1 MEEMPWIYIRARIKR
16 IWVIAES
23 SDSACSAFP
32 ILGVA
37 AGSVRHANNW
47 YRLGASGLCSVRG
60 QTDSQFDG
68 RRGRGQG
75 RGNVGELP
83 SARVMSLKWLRI
95 SMK

>member
-47 YRLGASGLCSVRG
+47 YRLGLLGCVSEDRPILSLMVAEDL
-60 QTDSQFDG
+60 
-68 RRGRGQG
+68 GRGGGMWANCHQLG
-75 RGNVGELP
+75 
-83 SARVMSLKWLRI
+83 
-95 SMK
+95 